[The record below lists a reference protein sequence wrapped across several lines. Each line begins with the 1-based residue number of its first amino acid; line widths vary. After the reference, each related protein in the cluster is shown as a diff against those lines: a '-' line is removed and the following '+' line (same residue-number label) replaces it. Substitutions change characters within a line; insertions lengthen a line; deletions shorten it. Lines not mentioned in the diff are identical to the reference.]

1 MVSKKRAEKIAERIF
16 EELSTMMLMELSD
29 PRVEDTNITQVKV
42 DKELTFADIY
52 VSSFLG
58 QSEAEEILEG
68 LEHAK
73 GYIRRE
79 LSHRIQLR
87 IFPKLRFHWDPIPEQ
102 ADRID
107 QLIASLHEDDNDDDD
122 DEQ

>member
-1 MVSKKRAEKIAERIF
+1 MV
-16 EELSTMMLMELSD
+16 LMELSD
-29 PRVEDTNITQVKV
+29 PRVENTNVTQVKV

-79 LSHRIQLR
+79 LSHRIPLR
-87 IFPKLRFHWDPIPEQ
+87 IFPKLRFHWDPMPEQ

-122 DEQ
+122 DDDEQ